1 MWSVL
6 QIEYGPT
13 ASRATEST
21 QQQWHRDS
29 WSRLVYRHRVVQP
42 TLEGERSASE
52 VTAESSAARESPDT
66 RGSASEMPSST
77 AATASAGAAA
87 AFEPS
92 FGCFAASLHYAR
104 GLFGGAFQR
113 TGTDRTARRSA
124 ALRAGCFCACEPAA
138 EECADARQD
147 QQINLS
153 EGSTCQ
159 ACSTRLSEHF
169 HARHARHH
177 RKPPSLGGQCAA
189 VPQHADVKRHQP
201 LHPGRFLLTRCRKP

>member
-1 MWSVL
+1 MWPVL
-6 QIEYGPT
+6 QNEYGPT
-13 ASRATEST
+13 ASRATGST

-29 WSRLVYRHRVVQP
+29 WSQLVYQHRVFQP

-113 TGTDRTARRSA
+113 TRTDRTVRRSA
-124 ALRAGCFCACEPAA
+124 PLRAGFFRACEPAA
-138 EECADARQD
+138 KGCADAIQD
-147 QQINLS
+147 QQQINFS

-159 ACSTRLSEHF
+159 ACGTRLSEHF
-169 HARHARHH
+169 RDMQGTTENHPHSEGSAL
-177 RKPPSLGGQCAA
+177 PSRST
-189 VPQHADVKRHQP
+189 P
-201 LHPGRFLLTRCRKP
+201 T